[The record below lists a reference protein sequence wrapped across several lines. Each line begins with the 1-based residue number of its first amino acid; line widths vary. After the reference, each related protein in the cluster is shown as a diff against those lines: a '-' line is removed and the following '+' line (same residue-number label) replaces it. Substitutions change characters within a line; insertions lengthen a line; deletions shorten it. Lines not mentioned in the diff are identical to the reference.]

1 MSPTRNSAPQKK
13 EITWSSTCY
22 AQTKFLQNWEIERI
36 PPKKLKNACFP
47 LFHLKSHVI
56 PPIPLLPTNRA
67 VRPRPYPVSLK
78 STKLA
83 SPRLLTK
90 LPNSTVYV
98 SGAQGAQEKRRGV
111 VCKYRRRQEEG
122 SRGCIERTGTSG
134 WTEGGSS
141 TGEQSTPQE
150 FDLSAGGSIA
160 GELGDGSSLGG
171 KGVDKGSVGAREANG
186 VTD

>member
-1 MSPTRNSAPQKK
+1 MFGKLVSVRSRAISPCDSAPRRK
-13 EITWSSTCY
+13 EITWPSTCY
-22 AQTKFLQNWEIERI
+22 AQTKFPQNWEIERI
-36 PPKKLKNACFP
+36 PPEKLKNACFY
-47 LFHLKSHVI
+47 LFHSF
-56 PPIPLLPTNRA
+56 LLIGVVLPG
-67 VRPRPYPVSLK
+67 PYPVSLK

-83 SPRLLTK
+83 SPRLLTM
-90 LPNSTVYV
+90 LLNSTVYV
-98 SGAQGAQEKRRGV
+98 STAQERRRGV

-122 SRGCIERTGTSG
+122 SRGCIERIGTSG

-171 KGVDKGSVGAREANG
+171 VDKGSIGAGVNS